1 MKKNHTLFVGAWG
14 RAAGIA
20 LSLVFYGL
28 FLVDTTAVVYTT
40 IAVDAGPIIK
50 TIAQETL
57 QTEEGS
63 ISAIKIEELKEWV
76 LRLPLSGIKKDK
88 DTVFV
93 TVFDSGSTKDKRIV
107 LGAIGDSYAE
117 VKQGLKF
124 GDVVALKVERR

>member
-14 RAAGIA
+14 CAAGIA

-28 FLVDTTAVVYTT
+28 FLVDTPSIVYTT

-50 TIAQETL
+50 TIAQETS

-76 LRLPLSGIKKDK
+76 LRLPVSGIKKDK
-88 DTVFV
+88 DTVFA
-93 TVFDSGSTKDKRIV
+93 TVFDSGSTKDKRVV

-117 VKQGLKF
+117 VKAGLKF
-124 GDVVALKVERR
+124 GDIVVLKINNQ